1 MTTPPCECVAEH
13 RPPVRLAEAHH
24 LWPMYLGGPEI
35 TQTKVG
41 LCGVTHDWVH
51 HILRVMVKQGSW
63 LPRALGQ
70 PRYAHHIATLGFQAW
85 DAAGRPTPKGS

>member
-1 MTTPPCECVAEH
+1 MTPACVCVTEH

-24 LWPMYLGGPEI
+24 LWPLGMGGPEVNA
-35 TQTKVG
+35 TLVG

-51 HILRVMVKQGSW
+51 AILRAMVKAGGW
-63 LPRALGQ
+63 VPRQTGQ

-85 DAAGRPTPKGS
+85 DAAGRP